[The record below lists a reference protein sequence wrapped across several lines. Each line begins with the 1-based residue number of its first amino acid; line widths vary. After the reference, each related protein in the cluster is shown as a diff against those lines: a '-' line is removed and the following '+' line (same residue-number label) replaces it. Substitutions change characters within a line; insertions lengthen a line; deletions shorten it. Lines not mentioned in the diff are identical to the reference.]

1 MCLIFIGLKQHPD
14 YKFVLA
20 ANRDEFYKRKTS
32 PAAHWPDNLNIIG
45 GRDLEA
51 GGTWLGM
58 NLNGKISMVT
68 NYRDPRNIDP
78 NAPSRG
84 HLVSGYLE
92 DTVPARRYVEELEPR
107 AKHYNGFNLL
117 VGSPEELWYLSNY
130 KSGVDQLTKGIFGL
144 SNHLLETPW
153 PKVKRGKQNFAAV
166 LSSGELKENALFDML
181 FDDMRASDDQLPDTG
196 IGLER
201 ERALSAMFIKSPG
214 YGTRCSTVVLVD
226 HQDNVSFTER
236 VYNTDD
242 FSYITNTFKFQISKP

>member
-20 ANRDEFYKRKTS
+20 ANRDEFYKRRTS
-32 PAAHWPDNLNIIG
+32 PAAHWQENRNIIG

-58 NLNGKISMVT
+58 NVNGKISMVT
-68 NYRDPRNIDP
+68 NYRDPKNIDP

-84 HLVSGYLE
+84 HLVSNYLE
-92 DTVPARRYVEELEPR
+92 DSVPAQRYVQELEPR

-117 VGSPEELWYLSNY
+117 VGTPDDLWYISNY
-130 KSGVDQLTKGIFGL
+130 KSGVDQLTKGIYGL

-153 PKVKRGKQNFAAV
+153 PKVSRGKQNFAAV
-166 LSSGELKENALFDML
+166 LGLAELTESQLFDML
-181 FDDMRASDDQLPDTG
+181 FDDARAPDEQLPDTG

-201 ERALSAMFIKSPG
+201 ERALSAMFIKYPG

-226 HQDNVSFTER
+226 NDNRVSFTER

-242 FSYITNTFKFQISKP
+242 FSYSTNNFKFQIST